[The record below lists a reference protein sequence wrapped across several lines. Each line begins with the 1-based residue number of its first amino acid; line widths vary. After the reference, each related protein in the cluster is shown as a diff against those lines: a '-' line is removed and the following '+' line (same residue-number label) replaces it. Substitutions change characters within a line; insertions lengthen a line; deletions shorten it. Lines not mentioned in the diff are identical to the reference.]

1 MAQNNT
7 ETKTGKRRKSA
18 IDGRTTRHAG
28 YKISQVRR
36 KATGCIFSWGKQHVT
51 LRKAKVRGIG
61 KLGALFD
68 INLAVYNLARRPGL
82 RAA

>member
-7 ETKTGKRRKSA
+7 ETKTGKRRKRA
-18 IDGRTTRHAG
+18 IDGRTRRHAG
-28 YKISQVRR
+28 NRISQVRR
-36 KATGCIFSWGKQHVT
+36 MATGFIFGWGKQHGT
-51 LRKAKVRGIG
+51 LRKAQVRGIG
-61 KLGALFD
+61 KRGALFD

>member
-7 ETKTGKRRKSA
+7 ETKTGKRRKSS

-28 YKISQVRR
+28 YKICQARR
-36 KATGCIFSWGKQHVT
+36 KATWCIFGWGKQHGT
-51 LRKAKVRGIG
+51 LRKAKMRGTG

-68 INLAVYNLARRPGL
+68 INLAAYNLARMPGL
-82 RAA
+82 LAA

>member
-7 ETKTGKRRKSA
+7 ETKTGKRRKSS
-18 IDGRTTRHAG
+18 IVGRTTRHAG
-28 YKISQVRR
+28 YKISQARR
-36 KATGCIFSWGKQHVT
+36 KATWCIFGWGKQHGT

-68 INLAVYNLARRPGL
+68 INLAAYNLARMPGL
-82 RAA
+82 LAA